1 MGVPLVD
8 PSVAAERAATKKA
21 NDEKRRAAQKAKREE
36 AKLKKRAAA
45 DARKAA
51 EADARKQK
59 KEFEQAGKRSK
70 ALCGKL
76 RSAFAALDP
85 RLMWAALADA
95 DRFDAQFAG
104 VDLPAVAQEV
114 EAIAKLRGDVKAA
127 YTVQALEAIEAMT
140 QLLDADADLGAVS
153 SAVNRYAPFSDD
165 STVEAIRGVLLNK
178 VNAAKTELLEA
189 AAAAE
194 GRPEAFAELN
204 ATIKKYAS
212 HSRILYAEIRDAKEA
227 KSTLLSQC
235 ARELGGLVH
244 KSAKKG
250 SSVTAA
256 QIEKKLAQF
265 DGFPEEGSIGESLS
279 KLRPM
284 LAKENALKAKKARAE
299 QQAKEE
305 AEFWAAHEEATR
317 AEEARQYQLM
327 AEAAARAEAVAAAK
341 EAEMQE
347 AERAA
352 AARQTEEDVAKNA
365 AKKKELSE
373 REKAE
378 RKAAKKAR
386 LALEKAKAQE
396 EQKQRQMAEEA
407 AAVIAA
413 EAQSRRISSVLK
425 TSPHFSPLREGDD
438 PSGGTGAKKVAW
450 LDLDQEATE
459 EQEQRKAEKRREA
472 NRKKKLKKKQKEAA
486 AKQAAEDAEDGAAA
500 AAAAKTEGLEAAG
513 VGVGSGEQVDPGDA
527 EEEDAD
533 DDDVVDFAT
542 DSYRQH
548 YDAMEELD

>member
-1 MGVPLVD
+1 
-8 PSVAAERAATKKA
+8 
-21 NDEKRRAAQKAKREE
+21 
-36 AKLKKRAAA
+36 
-45 DARKAA
+45 
-51 EADARKQK
+51 
-59 KEFEQAGKRSK
+59 
-70 ALCGKL
+70 
-76 RSAFAALDP
+76 
-85 RLMWAALADA
+85 MWAALADA

-244 KSAKKG
+244 RSAKKG

-284 LAKENALKAKKARAE
+284 LATKRKEEEAKAKVKAKKARAE
-299 QQAKEE
+299 QQAKED

-438 PSGGTGAKKVAW
+438 PSGGTGAKMVAW

-486 AKQAAEDAEDGAAA
+486 AKKAAEDAEDGAAA
-500 AAAAKTEGLEAAG
+500 AAAAKTEGIEAAG
-513 VGVGSGEQVDPGDA
+513 VGVGSGEKVDPGDD
-527 EEEDAD
+527 EDEDAD

-542 DSYRQH
+542 DSYQQH

>member
-59 KEFEQAGKRSK
+59 KEFEQAGKRGK
-70 ALCGKL
+70 ALSGKL

-212 HSRILYAEIRDAKEA
+212 HSRILYAEISDAKEA

-244 KSAKKG
+244 RSAKKG

-279 KLRPM
+279 KLR
-284 LAKENALKAKKARAE
+284 KKARAE
-299 QQAKEE
+299 QQAKED

-327 AEAAARAEAVAAAK
+327 AEAAFRAEAVAAAK

-486 AKQAAEDAEDGAAA
+486 AKKAAEDAEDGAAA
-500 AAAAKTEGLEAAG
+500 AAAAKTEGIEAAG
-513 VGVGSGEQVDPGDA
+513 VGVGSGEKVDPGDD

-542 DSYRQH
+542 DSYQQH

>member
-59 KEFEQAGKRSK
+59 KEFEQAGKRGK
-70 ALCGKL
+70 ALSGKL

-244 KSAKKG
+244 RSAKKG

-284 LAKENALKAKKARAE
+284 LATRAKKARAE
-299 QQAKEE
+299 QQAKED

-327 AEAAARAEAVAAAK
+327 AEAAFRAEAVAAAK

-486 AKQAAEDAEDGAAA
+486 AKKAAEDAEDGAAA
-500 AAAAKTEGLEAAG
+500 AAAAKTEGIEAAG
-513 VGVGSGEQVDPGDA
+513 VGVGSGEKVDPGDD

-542 DSYRQH
+542 DSYQQH